1 MAYLAVVLAAMV
13 LMHVSAT
20 AQGSDTTSQDS
31 LALAY
36 SHIDIHSFELP
47 LRLDSLITEPTGTS
61 RDPQW
66 TFVVQLMDSNR
77 RVLAKSVPIRR
88 EWGASS
94 TMRES
99 FPQHIELK
107 IRDRYRFFVV
117 MVDAAGN
124 APERVAGATP
134 EFRPVDLLGPVPPS
148 QIELPSMRAQPLIT
162 LQITWN

>member
-1 MAYLAVVLAAMV
+1 MAYVALVLAAMV
-13 LMHVSAT
+13 LMHTSTV
-20 AQGSDTTSQDS
+20 AQESDTTSQDS

-36 SHIDIHSFELP
+36 THVDVHSFELP
-47 LRLDSLITEPTGTS
+47 LRLDSLISEPTGTS

-77 RVLAKSVPIRR
+77 RLLAKSIPIRR

-99 FPQHIELK
+99 FPQNIELK

-117 MVDAAGN
+117 MIDASGN
-124 APERVAGATP
+124 APERIAGATP
-134 EFRPVDLLGPVPPS
+134 EFRPIDLLGPVPPS
-148 QIELPSMRAQPLIT
+148 QVELPNMRAQPLIT
-162 LQITWN
+162 LNLTWN